1 MKKSA
6 LIGTALL
13 SAATVAAGIGMIA
26 LPHAYASWE
35 WRGYRGDLNHDGVV
49 SMVDIVKMQRYLL
62 RLDSLQGEDILQR
75 ADLNQD
81 HVVNVTDLMML
92 KHCVLYEDFLEIW
105 EEITDTTT
113 VTSDTTAPV
122 TTTTETTTTTT
133 DTTDAED
140 ATFLTPSIQAV
151 KASLPSQGD
160 AKLVIFYVDFPDC
173 KYTTDL
179 SAEQI
184 QEIAFGEAD
193 TSDSNYPFDSM
204 RAFYERS
211 SKGTMH
217 SDDRYFAIPS
227 KKTVPP
233 TIRTKNK
240 LARECYDAFNDS
252 VDFSQ
257 FDINNDG
264 VIDATLFCSNCCRK

>member
-62 RLDSLQGEDILQR
+62 RLDTLQGEDILQR

-81 HVVNVTDLMML
+81 HVVNVADLMML

-105 EEITDTTT
+105 EEIADTTT

-133 DTTDAED
+133 DTDDA
-140 ATFLTPSIQAV
+140 AFLTPSIQAV

-184 QEIAFGEAD
+184 QEIAFGEED

-217 SDDRYFAIPS
+217 LDGQVFRY
-227 KKTVPP
+227 T
-233 TIRTKNK
+233 TKENRS
-240 LARECYDAFNDS
+240 AYDTDKDKRGFQP
-252 VDFSQ
+252 V
-257 FDINNDG
+257 
-264 VIDATLFCSNCCRK
+264 

>member
-81 HVVNVTDLMML
+81 HVVNVPDLMML

-105 EEITDTTT
+105 EEIADTTT

-140 ATFLTPSIQAV
+140 AAFLTPFIQAV

-184 QEIAFGEAD
+184 
-193 TSDSNYPFDSM
+193 
-204 RAFYERS
+204 
-211 SKGTMH
+211 
-217 SDDRYFAIPS
+217 
-227 KKTVPP
+227 
-233 TIRTKNK
+233 
-240 LARECYDAFNDS
+240 
-252 VDFSQ
+252 
-257 FDINNDG
+257 
-264 VIDATLFCSNCCRK
+264 

>member
-140 ATFLTPSIQAV
+140 ATFNAIHS
-151 KASLPSQGD
+151 SSQGFP
-160 AKLVIFYVDFPDC
+160 ALAGRCQAGDFLCGFSGLQIYHRPFC
-173 KYTTDL
+173 GTD
-179 SAEQI
+179 SGNRI
-184 QEIAFGEAD
+184 RG
-193 TSDSNYPFDSM
+193 S
-204 RAFYERS
+204 
-211 SKGTMH
+211 
-217 SDDRYFAIPS
+217 RYQRLQLP
-227 KKTVPP
+227 
-233 TIRTKNK
+233 IRQYACI
-240 LARECYDAFNDS
+240 LR
-252 VDFSQ
+252 
-257 FDINNDG
+257 
-264 VIDATLFCSNCCRK
+264 TLFQRDNAP